1 MKVKEF
7 KILVNSWDDEDEV
20 IMSKDGEGNN
30 FSPFSTYS
38 KQIYVPDCTWSGEV
52 YQRGLTP
59 KMIEQGYSEEDL
71 YDGNNGVNA
80 IVLWPTN

>member
-7 KILVNSWDDEDEV
+7 KVLVNTWDDEDEV

-30 FSPFSTYS
+30 FSPFSDCS
-38 KQIYVPDCTWSGEV
+38 EQIYIPDCTWSGEIR
-52 YQRGLTP
+52 QRELTP
-59 KMIEQGYSEEDL
+59 ELIAQGYTDEDL
-71 YDGNNGVNA
+71 YHGDNGVNA